1 MSAGSVAEVF
11 PGLTGQRLDG
21 FPVGDVALSRNGLN
35 AGTGQLRGGLAG
47 RGRVDIGDHDMR
59 ARRGQRDGDAPAD
72 AAAPSGHHG
81 DLVSKLF
88 HEFLPLPWTPK
99 SSSG

>member
-35 AGTGQLRGGLAG
+35 AGTGQLRSGLAG

-81 DLVSKLF
+81 DLVSKLL
-88 HEFLPLPWTPK
+88 HEFLPLLWTPK
-99 SSSG
+99 SSPG